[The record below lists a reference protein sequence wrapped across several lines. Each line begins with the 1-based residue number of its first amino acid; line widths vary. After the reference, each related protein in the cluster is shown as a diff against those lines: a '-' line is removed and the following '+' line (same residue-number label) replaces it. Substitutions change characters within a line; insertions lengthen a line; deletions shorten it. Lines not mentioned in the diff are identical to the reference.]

1 MALRPVEWG
10 PGYREKVRDW
20 LDYELTTALNYR
32 SGLENRWRKRLEYYR
47 APADQPLKRF
57 PYEGASN
64 LMLPMIA
71 TDVDQMFARLIQT
84 IHAADNIW
92 SLAPLNESWVHAAKP
107 MQDFLQLLDQRL
119 LKMYGVNKRAL
130 LEMVKL
136 GTAIYKTGWHY
147 EKRKIG
153 NYQADGP
160 RFVDMTRSIPTV
172 DHVRLVDFLLPSHAL
187 AINPDEQSGA
197 EWVGER
203 LRLTPERLRSLARA
217 TEPFLPNFGT
227 KAVDDIIEFVENDV
241 TQHRQKIRQLDY
253 TQTGTTTSGSNTV
266 FDKANDPVGASQ
278 GGNVVREIELWE
290 IHARCETRSGQYDDV
305 VLWYHR
311 PTQTILR
318 DVYHYYPFAGRPY
331 DVVRYFPGD
340 GFYGIGMCEQL
351 EVFQSATSDT
361 FNFML
366 DNMLLGN
373 SIGIAAKAGSNI
385 GPGEPI
391 YPGMVKITDGNP
403 RDEFMPFKLGDINPG
418 ILQSLE
424 LLQGMAQRRDG
435 IGDLQQGQINDVPGR
450 TPATTIVSL
459 LQEGSRRPDL
469 TIKDLRYEGLAN
481 VGLKVLQYLQANANR
496 AEINGNQYL
505 KVAVDALGM
514 PEGAEV
520 AQQLAMPL
528 QDVELG
534 LAVGLTATSG
544 SANKEVNAQRYT
556 QLLGMMTQVG
566 QALMGYAQAA
576 TQFPGT
582 LIGQTATNL
591 ALGTE
596 ALFQRVLEQNDI
608 RDPEAILSPAT
619 PEALAPVAPPLGA
632 GPGPGGGG
640 GQAPVPPGGPGMGGG
655 AGAPVRQP
663 AGAVGQPA
671 GAR

>member
-1 MALRPVEWG
+1 V
-10 PGYREKVRDW
+10 
-20 LDYELTTALNYR
+20 
-32 SGLENRWRKRLEYYR
+32 
-47 APADQPLKRF
+47 
-57 PYEGASN
+57 
-64 LMLPMIA
+64 
-71 TDVDQMFARLIQT
+71 
-84 IHAADNIW
+84 
-92 SLAPLNESWVHAAKP
+92 
-107 MQDFLQLLDQRL
+107 
-119 LKMYGVNKRAL
+119 
-130 LEMVKL
+130 
-136 GTAIYKTGWHY
+136 
-147 EKRKIG
+147 
-153 NYQADGP
+153 
-160 RFVDMTRSIPTV
+160 
-172 DHVRLVDFLLPSHAL
+172 
-187 AINPDEQSGA
+187 
-197 EWVGER
+197 
-203 LRLTPERLRSLARA
+203 RLTPERLRSLAKA
-217 TEPFLPNFGT
+217 TEPYLPNFGM
-227 KAVDDIIEFVENDV
+227 ANVDRIIEFTENDV
-241 TQHRQKIRQLDY
+241 TLHRQAIRRLDY

-266 FDKANDPVGASQ
+266 FDKANDPVGSSQ
-278 GGNVVREIELWE
+278 AGNIVREIELWE

-318 DVYHYYPFAGRPY
+318 DVYHFYPFAGRPY

-373 SIGIAAKAGSNI
+373 SIGIAAKGGSNI

-403 RDEFMPFKLGDINPG
+403 REEFMPFKLGDINPG
-418 ILQSLE
+418 IMQSLE

-469 TIKDLRYEGLAN
+469 TVKDLRYEGLAN
-481 VGLKVLQYLQANANR
+481 VGLKLLQYIQWNIGKPYDVG
-496 AEINGNQYL
+496 AEQYL
-505 KVAVDALGM
+505 KIAVDALGM
-514 PEGAEV
+514 PEGMEV
-520 AQQLAMPL
+520 AQKLTMVPA

-544 SANKEVNAQRYT
+544 SANKEVNAQRYVALLQLMT
-556 QLLGMMTQVG
+556 QLG
-566 QALMGYAQAA
+566 QSMMGYAQAA

-582 LIGQTATNL
+582 LLGETATAL

-608 RDPEAILSPAT
+608 RDPEAILAPT
-619 PEALAPVAPPLGA
+619 PPPGLAQQPPPP
-632 GPGPGGGG
+632 GPGPGPSGGPEPNG
-640 GQAPVPPGGPGMGGG
+640 GQPGGPGMGGG

-663 AGAVGQPA
+663 AGGAGGPPQP
-671 GAR
+671 R